1 VSADGRAAMC
11 RGAVLCVAVSDEPKR
26 TYGHGHVTNTPTRDD
41 DDDDEKEEEEG
52 GAAAAAADD
61 G

>member
-1 VSADGRAAMC
+1 MC